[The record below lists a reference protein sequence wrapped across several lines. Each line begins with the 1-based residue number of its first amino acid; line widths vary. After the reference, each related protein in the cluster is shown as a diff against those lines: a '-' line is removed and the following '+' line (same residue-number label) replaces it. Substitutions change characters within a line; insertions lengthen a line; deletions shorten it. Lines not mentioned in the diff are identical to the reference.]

1 MPTLRFQALREAS
14 NRKPVQFEET
24 DRKSTIFG
32 SNVFNDKTMK
42 PFNFDAFKGVQGAVQ
57 HGTKI
62 DRKLADYIAMGMKEW
77 ALAKGDTLHTLVSA
91 AYRNYCRNMMLL
103 ETEVIQ

>member
-32 SNVFNDKTMK
+32 SNVFNDT
-42 PFNFDAFKGVQGAVQ
+42 
-57 HGTKI
+57 
-62 DRKLADYIAMGMKEW
+62 
-77 ALAKGDTLHTLVSA
+77 
-91 AYRNYCRNMMLL
+91 
-103 ETEVIQ
+103 

>member
-32 SNVFNDKTMK
+32 SNVFNDKAMK
-42 PFNFDAFKGVQGAVQ
+42 QYS
-57 HGTKI
+57 
-62 DRKLADYIAMGMKEW
+62 L
-77 ALAKGDTLHTLVSA
+77 LVFGLFWF
-91 AYRNYCRNMMLL
+91 RVVPRLGLL
-103 ETEVIQ
+103 

>member
-1 MPTLRFQALREAS
+1 MATLRFQALKEAS
-14 NRKPVQFEET
+14 TRIPVKFEEI

-32 SNVFNDKTMK
+32 SNVFNDKAMK
-42 PFNFDAFKGVQGAVQ
+42 QYLTSDARKGVKDAVQ

-77 ALAKGDTLHTLVSA
+77 K
-91 AYRNYCRNMMLL
+91 
-103 ETEVIQ
+103 